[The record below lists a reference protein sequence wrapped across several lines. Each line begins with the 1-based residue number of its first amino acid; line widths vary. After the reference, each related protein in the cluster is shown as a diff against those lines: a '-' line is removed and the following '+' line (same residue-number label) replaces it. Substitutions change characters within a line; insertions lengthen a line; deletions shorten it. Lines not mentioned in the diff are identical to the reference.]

1 MSNGALSIPIT
12 ADASKF
18 LKTLADVKD
27 EIKGLKKEL
36 DTATGTR
43 VAEINVQINGLEQQ
57 KTAFKEF
64 GAFAEGTYGRLLQ
77 QLDYLNAYALTL
89 KVDSAELKNTFTEIS
104 NVKDQIKVIQ
114 GKDIKINAEVVQPPA
129 GSINDIKQQIEQL
142 SKSAGILVGV
152 ELTQANIK
160 IKELKEEL
168 KQLQNQGIELEVDP
182 IPPILENSIE
192 GLEAKLKK
200 LRNAVI
206 KIDVDNKGEI
216 AALNNEISQL
226 ESEISK
232 AKNLSI
238 DPNGKIS
245 QSSNKA
251 RQAITSLTLVAQDLP
266 FGFIAI
272 QNNLPAVGETFNRLV
287 SDSGGLKNGLK
298 QLGGALVGPAGL
310 FFAFSAIT
318 SAITFAVKEYGS
330 IGAAIRALTGNATEL
345 DGVMMR
351 AKNSLESYNKEL
363 STTSEITAAASG
375 ESAGEIERIKSL
387 AAAVRDVTLSETQ
400 RANALKQLKE
410 IDPKN
415 LENIQNTVQGYKDLD
430 EWVKKYTDS
439 LIANA
444 IAKKYVDKI
453 SDTSVELKTQEDL
466 LSKLNKRNA
475 SELDTIA
482 KKREK
487 IKKEGIFDPVT
498 NEDLSVGALRFL
510 EAREKSLNE
519 ELSVQQVIVDKLK
532 GTLGEYKVALNEA
545 TKETTKFFKENKADI
560 GNKPKKIDFK
570 FDLKLS
576 PDYKALTDYN
586 SVDKSLDR
594 LRQYGDVVL
603 DVNKTDKERSATLA
617 KLRQDSISVF
627 GINEDLFESFVIGK
641 TPLKDLSQ
649 AVDIYGFKLQE
660 LIVNEKRYQEELKRS
675 QTGMVGYRDAWDSAP
690 DQIDKFNLRPA
701 LESVFKEADFNVIK
715 DLASDLPKGIF
726 ESFKEFDGQFPSLEK
741 FKEKLLEVLNLEF
754 AKSGDLAGG
763 KIEEVINAALQKL
776 KGNVDT
782 ELNLSVDFDQL
793 AKGTALIEKQV
804 QKIKDNIISAFSGL
818 QNILQE
824 TFFNTLEE
832 GAMNWKVFAD
842 SVIKE
847 VKRIAAAL
855 LAKALVTALANILA
869 PGTGSAVSAALKGI
883 DSESLGKYLTEMDQ
897 IGIPGSANYG
907 GIRGADMAMSGAV
920 VMSIRGTD
928 LVGVMNRTNVSI
940 NRVG

>member
-43 VAEINVQINGLEQQ
+43 VAAINLEITGLEQQ
-57 KTAFKEF
+57 KNAFKEF

-104 NVKDQIKVIQ
+104 NVKDQIKAIQ

-168 KQLQNQGIELEVDP
+168 KRLQNQGIELEVDP

-330 IGAAIRALTGNATEL
+330 INAAIRALTGNATEL
-345 DGVMMR
+345 DGVIMR
-351 AKNSLESYNKEL
+351 AQKSLEAYNKEL

-375 ESAGEIERIKSL
+375 ESAGEVERIKSL

-400 RANALKQLKE
+400 RANALKELKE

-482 KKREK
+482 KKRQK
-487 IKKEGIFDPVT
+487 IKDEGIFDPVT

-519 ELSVQQVIVDKLK
+519 ELSAQQVIVNKLK

-545 TKETTKFFKENKADI
+545 TKETTKFFKENDTNT
-560 GNKPKKIDFK
+560 GKPKKIDFK
-570 FDLKLS
+570 FDLKMTD
-576 PDYKALTDYN
+576 DYEQLIEFNALG
-586 SVDKSLDR
+586 KSLDR
-594 LRQYGDVVL
+594 LKQYADVVL
-603 DVNKTDKERSATLA
+603 DVNASEKERSAALR
-617 KLRQDSISVF
+617 KLGQDSLSVN
-627 GINEDLFESFVIGK
+627 GINKDLFNSFKIGK
-641 TPLKDLSQ
+641 TPIAEISKAID
-649 AVDIYGFKLQE
+649 DYGFQLQN
-660 LIVNEKRYQEELKRS
+660 LIVLQDALKNTEAPVIS
-675 QTGMVGYRDAWDSAP
+675 FDS
-690 DQIDKFNLRPA
+690 N
-701 LESVFKEADFNVIK
+701 FKSDDSKILKPSDVADRFFSKEDFARIK
-715 DLASDLPKGIF
+715 DIAKDLPKIF
-726 ESFKEFDGQFPSLEK
+726 LDSFSEFDGAFPSIEA
-741 FKEKLLEVLNLEF
+741 FKKKISELVELDFLQTGVFDFGRIQEIIDAEF
-754 AKSGDLAGG
+754 AK
-763 KIEEVINAALQKL
+763 L
-776 KGNVDT
+776 KANVDT
-782 ELNLSVDFDQL
+782 ELNLNVDFDQL

-804 QKIKDNIISAFSGL
+804 QRIKDNIISAFSGL

-832 GAMNWKVFAD
+832 GAVNWKEFAD

-883 DSESLGKYLTEMDQ
+883 DSESLGKYLTEMDE
-897 IGIPGSANYG
+897 IGIPGAANYG
-907 GIRGADMAMSGAV
+907 GIRGADMAMSGSV